1 MKGLIRQISFLVLMF
16 CLFSAPAAAA
26 LKSAKDCDVL
36 IHAAIN
42 AMGKKEHVTSLK
54 LLYKAKEQAQQ
65 NNWYPQLF
73 SAMNNIGG
81 NYYLMLDYGEALD
94 NYLDAYS
101 IAVKHLDE
109 SKEMIVMNNIGILYS
124 KQGELKKAEQY
135 FLKAYKL
142 AEKLKIFRKKGYYA
156 INLGSLYNQ
165 KRNPGLALFYLKQ
178 ALPLLQ
184 KDKEQLFLAHI
195 ALAKN
200 DLISSRSERAR
211 AKATELLSQGD
222 SRNHDNSIQL
232 HIIIAQSYLEQQRP
246 KEAIEWLQKTSALH
260 PDIEKDQVIFEL
272 LSKSHYQEG
281 NYGDAIRFSD
291 SVVSAVIRGNE
302 ITNAR
307 LFAASAAKLK
317 LAEYRIALSDKDRQ
331 INKQRLIFAGIII
344 VVALLVTTAFLFL
357 KNRINRINYR
367 KKQAE
372 SEREIAELL
381 IAQLQDEQ
389 LLAEEREKTAMLQ
402 QQFLEKEIELQHQK
416 MSSKALYISERD
428 HLLQEILKSLSKI
441 PELKGKRQLLDTIR
455 ALKQHISV
463 DDHWDNF
470 SMHFQQVNQ
479 SFIRKLTQTHPNL
492 NSNEVRYLS
501 YIYMNLTAKEIAT
514 ILNISPEALRKR
526 KERIVEKLALKDD
539 ISVYNYISM
548 L

>member
-1 MKGLIRQISFLVLMF
+1 MKGLIRQISFLVVIF
-16 CLFSAPAAAA
+16 CLISAPAAV
-26 LKSAKDCDVL
+26 KSEKECDLL
-36 IHAAIN
+36 IQAAIN
-42 AMGKKEHVTSLK
+42 AMGKKEHVISLK
-54 LLYKAKEQAQQ
+54 LLYKVKEQAQQ

-109 SKEMIVMNNIGILYS
+109 SKEMIVLNNIGILYS
-124 KQGELKKAEQY
+124 KQGELKKSEQY
-135 FLKAYKL
+135 FLKSYKL
-142 AEKLKIFRKKGYYA
+142 AERLKIFRKKGYYA
-156 INLGSLYNQ
+156 VNLGSLYNQ

-232 HIIIAQSYLEQQRP
+232 HIIIAQSYLAQQKP
-246 KEAIEWLQKTSALH
+246 KEAIEWLQKASALH
-260 PDIEKDQVIFEL
+260 PDIEKAKVIFEL
-272 LSKSHYQEG
+272 LSKSHDQDG
-281 NYGDAIRFSD
+281 NYRDALRFSD
-291 SVVSAVIRGNE
+291 SVVATVVRGNE
-302 ITNAR
+302 INNGR
-307 LFAASAAKLK
+307 LFASSAAKLK
-317 LAEYRIALSDKDRQ
+317 LAEYRVALSDKNRQ
-331 INKQRLIFAGIII
+331 ISKQRLIFAGIII
-344 VVALLVTTAFLFL
+344 VVALFVTTAFLFL

-367 KKQAE
+367 KKQVE
-372 SEREIAELL
+372 SQREIAELL
-381 IAQLQDEQ
+381 VCQLKDEQ
-389 LLAEEREKTAMLQ
+389 LLAEEREKTAVLQ

-416 MSSKALYISERD
+416 MFSKALYISERD
-428 HLLQEILKSLSKI
+428 HLLQEILKSFGKI
-441 PELKGKRQLLDTIR
+441 SELKGKRQILNTIR
-455 ALKQHISV
+455 VLKQHISV

-479 SFIRKLTQTHPNL
+479 SFIRKLTEKHPNL

-514 ILNISPEALRKR
+514 ILNISLEALRKR
-526 KERIVEKLALKDD
+526 KERIVEKLALEDD
-539 ISVYNYISM
+539 ISIYYYISSI
-548 L
+548 

>member
-1 MKGLIRQISFLVLMF
+1 
-16 CLFSAPAAAA
+16 
-26 LKSAKDCDVL
+26 
-36 IHAAIN
+36 
-42 AMGKKEHVTSLK
+42 MGKKEHVTSLK

-94 NYLDAYS
+94 NYLDAYG

-109 SKEMIVMNNIGILYS
+109 SKEMIVLNNIGILYS

-135 FLKAYKL
+135 FLKAYEL
-142 AEKLKIFRKKGYYA
+142 AERLKIFRKKGYYA

-165 KRNPGLALFYLKQ
+165 KRNPGLALLYLKQ

-184 KDKEQLFLAHI
+184 KDREQLFLAHI

-200 DLISSRSERAR
+200 DLISGRSGRAR
-211 AKATELLSQGD
+211 EKAIELLSQGGA
-222 SRNHDNSIQL
+222 SNSDNGIQL
-232 HIIIAQSYLEQQRP
+232 HIIIAQSYLDQQKP
-246 KEAIEWLQKTSALH
+246 KQAIEWLQKASALH
-260 PDIEKDQVIFEL
+260 PDIEKDKVIFEL

-281 NYGDAIRFSD
+281 NYRDALHFSD
-291 SVVSAVIRGNE
+291 SVVATVVRGNE
-302 ITNAR
+302 ITNGR

-317 LAEYRIALSDKDRQ
+317 LAEYRVALSDKNRQ
-331 INKQRLIFAGIII
+331 INKQRLIFAAIII

-357 KNRINRINYR
+357 KNRINRITYR

-372 SEREIAELL
+372 SQREIADLL
-381 IAQLQDEQ
+381 VLQLKDER
-389 LLAEEREKTAMLQ
+389 LLAEERAKIATLQ
-402 QQFLEKEIELQHQK
+402 QQFLEKEIELQQQK

-428 HLLQEILKSLSKI
+428 HLLQEILKSLGKI

-455 ALKQHISV
+455 LLKQHISV

-479 SFIRKLTQTHPNL
+479 SFIRKLTEKHPNL

-539 ISVYNYISM
+539 ISIYSYISSI
-548 L
+548 